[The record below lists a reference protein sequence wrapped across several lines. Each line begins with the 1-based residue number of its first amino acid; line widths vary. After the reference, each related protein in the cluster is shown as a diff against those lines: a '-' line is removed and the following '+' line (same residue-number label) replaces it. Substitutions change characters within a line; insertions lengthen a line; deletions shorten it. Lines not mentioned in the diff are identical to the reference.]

1 MSEKPPSNVELIAEL
16 QAAAL
21 LFRMFSMDE
30 IRQMQ
35 ATRPLPTPP
44 GEG

>member
-1 MSEKPPSNVELIAEL
+1 MSERPPSNAELIAEL
-16 QAAAL
+16 QAVAL
-21 LFRMFSMDE
+21 LFRMFSLDE

-35 ATRPLPTPP
+35 AAKPTPP